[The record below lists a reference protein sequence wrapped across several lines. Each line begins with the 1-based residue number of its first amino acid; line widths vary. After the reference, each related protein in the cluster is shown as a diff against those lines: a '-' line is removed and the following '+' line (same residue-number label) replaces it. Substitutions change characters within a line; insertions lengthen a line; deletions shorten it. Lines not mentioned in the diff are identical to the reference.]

1 MTKPKQIDTLTAQAA
16 DRRALIAFRASGG
29 LTETHR
35 RRLSD
40 GRYETVILAD
50 LGDGLGRRIVLAV
63 ITSTEPKHGPTS
75 DAARA
80 CVRGDYQADIMS
92 GRARWSGSDLR
103 GKAAEFGAKYRASRE
118 ALLSRLRR
126 AGCKAE
132 VRDYLNANRR
142 VMRVLFVD
150 GVATSATA

>member
-1 MTKPKQIDTLTAQAA
+1 MKTNRQIDALTAQAA
-16 DRRALIAFRASGG
+16 NRRALIAFRAAGG
-29 LTETHR
+29 QTETHR
-35 RRLSD
+35 RRLDS
-40 GRYETVILAD
+40 GRFSTVIVAD
-50 LGDGLGRRIVLAV
+50 LGDGLGRRIVLGV
-63 ITSTEPKHGPTS
+63 ITSTEPTHGPTS

-103 GKAAEFGAKYRASRE
+103 GKAAEFGGKYRASRE
-118 ALLSRLRR
+118 ALLNRLRK

-132 VRDYLNANRR
+132 VRDFLNANRR